1 MANWLARAQATLGDQ
16 IGTRALPRPQPLS
29 GAEAANDEA
38 ARRWQV
44 CFPGI
49 DPMEVIF
56 APEATRAEVATLYPG
71 ARLDALP
78 DSQGL
83 MPIPDEAAELPGP
96 FDPHDDR
103 RTCQRCTNLD
113 RQQGRD
119 GFRRCLAAQRG
130 ELPYVA
136 SRDYSPVLNVPKR
149 CEGYLPR
156 PDDSDRRTGRERW
169 PELIADGE
177 RLRALPA

>member
-1 MANWLARAQATLGDQ
+1 MLADQ
-16 IGTRALPRPQPLS
+16 PAGRALPRLQSLS

-71 ARLDALP
+71 AILDALP

-83 MPIPDEAAELPGP
+83 MPIPDEAGELPVPVGP
-96 FDPHDDR
+96 YDDR
-103 RTCQRCTNLD
+103 RT
-113 RQQGRD
+113 
-119 GFRRCLAAQRG
+119 
-130 ELPYVA
+130 
-136 SRDYSPVLNVPKR
+136 
-149 CEGYLPR
+149 
-156 PDDSDRRTGRERW
+156 
-169 PELIADGE
+169 
-177 RLRALPA
+177 

>member
-29 GAEAANDEA
+29 GAEAANDEP

-78 DSQGL
+78 DSQGP
-83 MPIPDEAAELPGP
+83 MATPDEAAELPVPVGP
-96 FDPHDDR
+96 YDDR
-103 RTCQRCTNLD
+103 RTCRQCANLTA
-113 RQQGRD
+113 G
-119 GFRRCLAAQRG
+119 GRCLAASRG
-130 ELPYVA
+130 KLSHVA
-136 SRDYSPVLNVPKR
+136 SRKYSPVPDQPCR
-149 CEGYLPR
+149 CVAYLPR
-156 PDDSDRRTGRERW
+156 ADDPDRRPGRERW
-169 PELIADGE
+169 PGIDEGA
-177 RLRALPA
+177 A